1 VLETAQHFKQQN
13 FQAMTFSAE
22 VALVFP
28 HQLFYDHTAFSEGR
42 SVVLVEEFL
51 FFKQYQ
57 FHKHKLMLHRASMKC
72 YEEVIQHHGYATN
85 YIESHQE
92 NAEVQQ
98 TVRFLVQQ
106 KVSTIHVA
114 DVADYML
121 QRRLSRACKQH
132 GLQLVVHD
140 SPNFLWTKRELER
153 DFAGKKK
160 FLMYD
165 FYVARRKQEKILVD
179 CALQPEG
186 GKWTF
191 DTENR
196 KKMPAGTRVPALPLI
211 VDEDG
216 FVAEAAEYVDRH
228 FPQNYGST
236 EGFIYP
242 ITPQKSQEWLEQFAT
257 ERLGHYG
264 EYQDAIVKK
273 ETFLFHAIITPMLN
287 VGLLNPREVMHKVLE
302 IGGRNGA
309 PLNSVEGFVR
319 QVMGWREYVRA
330 IYEFHGVKQRTTNF
344 WNHKRRI
351 PKSFWEGTTGILPID
366 TVVKRTDK
374 HAYAHHIERL
384 MILGNFMLL
393 CEFDPDEV
401 YRWFMEFFVD
411 AYDWVMVPNVYGMS
425 QFADGGMMCTKP
437 YISGSNYVLKMSDF
451 EKGPW
456 CEIWDALFWR
466 FIAVHRE
473 YFVSNFRL
481 SMMARTWDKM
491 PADKK
496 QHHLDIAEKWL
507 AECDTMLEK
516 SAL

>member
-1 VLETAQHFKQQN
+1 
-13 FQAMTFSAE
+13 MSFSSE

-28 HQLFYDHTAFSEGR
+28 HQLFYDHPAFVENR

-72 YEEVIQHHGYATN
+72 YEEIMLNHGFDVS
-85 YIESHQE
+85 YIESHE
-92 NAEVQQ
+92 EHSEVQK
-98 TVRFLVQQ
+98 TVGFLAKK
-106 KVSTIHVA
+106 KVSTIHVS
-114 DVADYML
+114 DVADYL
-121 QRRLSRACKQH
+121 LFRRLSRACKKEGVH
-132 GLQLVVHD
+132 LVVHD
-140 SPNFLWTKRELER
+140 SPNFLWTKQELER

-165 FYVARRKQEKILVD
+165 FYVERRKQEKILVD
-179 CALQPEG
+179 HALQPEG

-191 DTENR
+191 DAENR
-196 KKMPAGTRVPALPLI
+196 KKMPANTRVPSLP
-211 VDEDG
+211 VVMDEEDY
-216 FVAEAAEYVDRH
+216 VAEAAAYVDQH
-228 FPQNYGST
+228 FKNNYGCI
-236 EGFIYP
+236 EGFVYP
-242 ITPQKSQEWLEQFAT
+242 IAPQSSQQWLEKFAE
-257 ERLGHYG
+257 ERLGNYG
-264 EYQDAIVKK
+264 VYQDAIVKN
-273 ETFLFHAIITPMLN
+273 EIFLFHAIITPMLN

-330 IYEFHGVKQRTTNF
+330 IYEFQGVKQRTTNF
-344 WNHKRRI
+344 WKHKRRI
-351 PKSFWEGTTGILPID
+351 PHSFWEGTTGILPID

-401 YRWFMEFFVD
+401 HRWFMELFVD

-473 YFVSNFRL
+473 FFLSNFRL

-491 PADKK
+491 PAEKK
-496 QHHLDIAEKWL
+496 QHHLDTAENWL
-507 AECDTMLEK
+507 AQCDAMLEK